1 MAQSRPH
8 RRPRKPSP
16 HRPPAAEAVFSDGQ
30 RRLFLALLAA
40 GAALTAMA
48 FLVPAR
54 GGLYWLL
61 LVLAILA
68 AALFGHMMGG
78 QRGRWLDHRL
88 FLGQAP
94 AGAWSPPAPG
104 DLPPEARAA
113 LLQAMLPALLAQ
125 FAGHAER
132 WPERQRAVAMA
143 LRDAAVAAW
152 SNGEARSL
160 LAAELPLL
168 MAALPRSEAATAAAE
183 RLTMLLAEPD
193 EQKRIAWRVA
203 RQALS
208 EEPPP

>member
-1 MAQSRPH
+1 MAQSRP
-8 RRPRKPSP
+8 RRRARNPSP
-16 HRPPAAEAVFSDGQ
+16 HRQPAAEAAFTDGQ

-40 GAALTAMA
+40 SAALTTVTI
-48 FLVPAR
+48 LVPPR

-78 QRGRWLDHRL
+78 QRGRWLERRL

-94 AGAWSPPAPG
+94 AGAWSPPGPG
-104 DLPPEARAA
+104 DLPPNERAA

-125 FAGHAER
+125 LAGHAEQ
-132 WPERQRAVAMA
+132 WPERQREIAMA
-143 LRDAAVAAW
+143 LRNAAIAAW
-152 SNGEARSL
+152 TNGEARGL

-168 MAALPRSEAATAAAE
+168 MAALPRSEAAIAAAE
-183 RLTMLLAEPD
+183 RLTALLAEPD

-208 EEPPP
+208 EEPPA